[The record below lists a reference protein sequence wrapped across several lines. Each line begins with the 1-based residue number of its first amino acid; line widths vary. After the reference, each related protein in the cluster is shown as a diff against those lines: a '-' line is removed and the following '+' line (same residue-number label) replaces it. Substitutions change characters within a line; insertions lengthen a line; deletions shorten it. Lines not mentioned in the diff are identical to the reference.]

1 MNTSG
6 EDDPKLDKILESST
20 RENTGTNEQGD
31 PEFKENKIFELPCR
45 DVKTSSVASLLPA
58 S

>member
-6 EDDPKLDKILESST
+6 EDYCELDKILESNT
-20 RENTGTNEQGD
+20 RENTETNDQD
-31 PEFKENKIFELPCR
+31 NPVFKENKIFELPCR
-45 DVKTSSVASLLPA
+45 EMKISSVASSLL